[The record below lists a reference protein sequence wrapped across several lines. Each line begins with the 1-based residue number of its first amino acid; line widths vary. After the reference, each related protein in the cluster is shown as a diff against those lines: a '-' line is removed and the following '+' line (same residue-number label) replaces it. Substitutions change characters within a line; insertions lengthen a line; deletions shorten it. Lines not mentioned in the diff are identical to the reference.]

1 MSSTIITYVSIFL
14 FFILGVYTWVFFYLH
29 SKVKKIENSVVD
41 VFLEKIAKIPALI
54 EVMRPYV
61 VDEKKAFQL
70 MIWLHSEA
78 IIHNYTHIPAIME
91 HNARINDQYSF
102 LMKLSMAIPEIQK
115 KPYFIYIRDYII
127 WYDRYMRSNIPE
139 YNRLIRIWN
148 RFIFI
153 KNMTIVGHLL
163 PGREQVEL

>member
-1 MSSTIITYVSIFL
+1 
-14 FFILGVYTWVFFYLH
+14 
-29 SKVKKIENSVVD
+29 
-41 VFLEKIAKIPALI
+41 
-54 EVMRPYV
+54 
-61 VDEKKAFQL
+61 
-70 MIWLHSEA
+70 
-78 IIHNYTHIPAIME
+78 ME

-127 WYDRYMRSNIPE
+127 SYDRHMRSSIPE

-153 KNMTIVGHLL
+153 KNVTIIGYLL

>member
-1 MSSTIITYVSIFL
+1 
-14 FFILGVYTWVFFYLH
+14 
-29 SKVKKIENSVVD
+29 
-41 VFLEKIAKIPALI
+41 
-54 EVMRPYV
+54 
-61 VDEKKAFQL
+61 
-70 MIWLHSEA
+70 
-78 IIHNYTHIPAIME
+78 ME

-127 WYDRYMRSNIPE
+127 GYDRYMRSSIPE

-153 KNMTIVGHLL
+153 KNMTIIGYLL